1 MDIFATPWR
10 LYNWAQF
17 VNGEFE
23 RFLRECVIEHRK
35 SLIWLQA
42 NEGVERRNRTLL
54 KSMKT
59 AAAEVKMWIDE
70 LPKFLLAYMSTP
82 QAAAVA
88 NMFGKEIRT
97 KIPYLW
103 PEKSL
108 RDKSTRDKE
117 WEQKLKQNAYA
128 DGNRVA
134 VSSPIAP
141 GIKFS

>member
-1 MDIFATPWR
+1 
-10 LYNWAQF
+10 
-17 VNGEFE
+17 
-23 RFLRECVIEHRK
+23 
-35 SLIWLQA
+35 
-42 NEGVERRNRTLL
+42 
-54 KSMKT
+54 MKT

-141 GIKFS
+141 GIKLS

>member
-10 LYNWAQF
+10 LYNGTQF

-23 RFLRECVIEHRK
+23 GFLRECVIEHRK

-70 LPKFLLAYMSTP
+70 LQKFLLAYMSTP
-82 QAAAVA
+82 QASAVA
-88 NMFGKEIRT
+88 KMFGREIRT
-97 KIPYLW
+97 KIPYL
-103 PEKSL
+103 
-108 RDKSTRDKE
+108 
-117 WEQKLKQNAYA
+117 
-128 DGNRVA
+128 
-134 VSSPIAP
+134 
-141 GIKFS
+141 